1 MATTARNSMAF
12 ALACLAL
19 AACSPAERM
28 AGRSQSAA
36 APKLETGIIGDTGG
50 GQQALGNTL
59 DVPLGRSRV
68 R

>member
-1 MATTARNSMAF
+1 MTTTTRTMAF
-12 ALACLAL
+12 VLAGLAL

-28 AGRSQSAA
+28 AGHSQNAA
-36 APKLETGIIGDTGG
+36 APRLETGITGDTGG